1 MKKILFCVLILISL
15 AVLNAKEIK
24 NFKLIEN
31 SKNHYLINFSIDELE
46 LEAIDDYTKITSK
59 SKGSTSEIGMPKLPL
74 FSSIIQ
80 MDREND
86 YTVEYEV
93 KSSRKIKDIMVF
105 PNQRMVNGL
114 ERLTVEEK
122 NQAFYSSIDSYPSKK
137 VFLSSPMVMRDID
150 VSILSFI
157 PFDYNPETNEL
168 EIYESVEINL
178 IKTSSSNENEY
189 NDRPKSRVFENIYRN
204 HVLNYTSDNRDED
217 YQDPSV
223 LYIYD
228 GSLSSS
234 NS

>member
-1 MKKILFCVLILISL
+1 MYKLRTLFAWILILPIIL
-15 AVLNAKEIK
+15 DGKETD
-24 NFKLIEN
+24 NFKLIEE
-31 SKNHYLINFSIDELE
+31 SDNHYIINFLIDDLDIESIDNH
-46 LEAIDDYTKITSK
+46 TKITSK
-59 SKGSTSEIGMPKLPL
+59 SKGSTSEIGMPKLPH

-150 VSILSFI
+150 VSILCAIHSITLYYSQIIDHYFI
-157 PFDYNPETNEL
+157 
-168 EIYESVEINL
+168 I
-178 IKTSSSNENEY
+178 
-189 NDRPKSRVFENIYRN
+189 
-204 HVLNYTSDNRDED
+204 
-217 YQDPSV
+217 
-223 LYIYD
+223 
-228 GSLSSS
+228 
-234 NS
+234 

>member
-1 MKKILFCVLILISL
+1 LKKILFCVLILISL